1 MVGTNVSFQFRIEK
15 WDESV
20 KRSTRAGLCAVA
32 VVVLGLFCYAL
43 PVHAQGNIHIGKTK
57 VTPKLAYKAEYD
69 DNIYL
74 EENNEKSDY
83 INTVTPGIG
92 FSFEG
97 KRGNYLR
104 AGYEVD
110 LVRYSDY
117 DDNNYESH
125 KATGGFGIKSRPGL
139 YLKVS
144 DRYTDTADP
153 YGSAE
158 LYKEG
163 KKTKR
168 LVNTLEDYVGYEF
181 SDRFIL
187 EVQYKNFVEEYDLF
201 TDRWQNK
208 RDHVYGG
215 KFYYK
220 LLPKTSFLAE
230 YRRTTREYTEQANA
244 TDNDRGITSSTSEDY
259 KLDDYF
265 LGLHWDPTAKLNGDL
280 KFGYSEKSYDNERG
294 WRKRNNYRYSYA
306 DKDTWIVETN
316 LQFNASEKTR
326 LRTKIMR
333 SIKEST
339 DVTSHYYTDTT
350 IGLDL
355 NQAVGRRMYVDLG
368 IDYNMARY
376 NAYGTAKAREDN
388 SVTATVGLEY
398 RIRPW
403 LRAGVEYGYRRKEC
417 SEGFEYREYTN
428 HKGTIRLGA
437 VF

>member
-1 MVGTNVSFQFRIEK
+1 M
-15 WDESV
+15 
-20 KRSTRAGLCAVA
+20 KRSTRAVLCAVA
-32 VVVLGLFCYAL
+32 VVVLGSSCYAL
-43 PVHAQGNIHIGKTK
+43 PVHAQANIRIGKTK
-57 VTPKLAYKAEYD
+57 VTPKLAYKGEYN

-74 EENNEKSDY
+74 IKDGVKSDY

-97 KRGNYLR
+97 ERGNYLR

-110 LVRYSDY
+110 VVRYSHY
-117 DDNNYESH
+117 DDNDYESR
-125 KATGGFGIKSRPGL
+125 KAIGDFGIKSPLGL
-139 YLKVS
+139 YLKVN
-144 DRYTDTADP
+144 DRYTDTEDP

-163 KKTKR
+163 QKTKR
-168 LVNTLEDYVGYEF
+168 RRNTVEGYVGYEF
-181 SDRFIL
+181 ADRFIL
-187 EVQYKNFVEEYDLF
+187 ECQYQNFLEKYHLF

-208 RDHVYGG
+208 RDDVYGG
-215 KFYYK
+215 TFYYK
-220 LLPKTSFLAE
+220 FLPKTSFLVE

-265 LGLHWDPTAKLNGDL
+265 LGLRWDPTAKLSGDL
-280 KFGYSEKSYDNERG
+280 KFGYSEKTYDNKRG
-294 WRKRNNYRYSYA
+294 WRNSYRYA
-306 DKDTWIVETN
+306 DKDTWIAETK
-316 LQFNASEKTR
+316 LVYKASDKTR
-326 LRTKIMR
+326 VRTKIMR

-350 IGLDL
+350 IELDL
-355 NQAVGRRMYVDLG
+355 NQALGERMYVDLG
-368 IDYNMARY
+368 VDYSRDEY

-388 SVTATVGLEY
+388 IITATAALEY

-403 LRAGVEYGYRRKEC
+403 LRAGVEYGYRRRESSK
-417 SEGFEYREYTN
+417 GFEYWEYTN
-428 HKGTIRLGA
+428 HKGAIRLGA